1 MVGWSQHLH
10 GPRLKAVGVGVQ
22 MGRAADT
29 VPGELWA
36 GLAQAVDAAGAK
48 AILPG
53 QLLGFLLEQLDR
65 AASGNMPQRASS
77 ISRLFATQA
86 DEASLSLWLEP
97 NGHLLLL

>member
-1 MVGWSQHLH
+1 MVTASAQASLE
-10 GPRLKAVGVGVQ
+10 AVDVGVQ

-36 GLAQAVDAAGAK
+36 GLAQVVDAAGAK

-65 AASGNMPQRASS
+65 AASGNMPRGASS

-86 DEASLSLWLEP
+86 DEASSSLSRSHRLGTCYCL
-97 NGHLLLL
+97 